1 MRTTLALNGLSRP
14 YHFKFFKSCLLQ
26 ISLCPFWNTLS
37 QIKLLIRPELV
48 IYLGLDIYK
57 NLEKHFYPY
66 PNNFNYAPIIVGNCN
81 HYMTK

>member
-1 MRTTLALNGLSRP
+1 MMTTLALNGLSRP

-57 NLEKHFYPY
+57 NLEKHFYP
-66 PNNFNYAPIIVGNCN
+66 
-81 HYMTK
+81 